1 MNHCN
6 VPMTASKNL
15 SKWTS
20 TICEAPV
27 VEVQSFVIWSAL
39 LTIALLL
46 VKEVEAQA
54 ATLSQAISKTVWLIF
69 CYLQKGYTS
78 PPSPSLFDDNRK
90 IFTQMSSVYG
100 IQDETGWM
108 RRGGSPKSIT
118 YVNTRSLVCICP
130 WVFFRTHPLLLH
142 KMAILRLNQR
152 KQNNFPKSNLST
164 FLLHF

>member
-1 MNHCN
+1 MDLKCAVRVVFAKWCQAHAYIYYKTILFHQLNESLQCAN
-6 VPMTASKNL
+6 DCLKNL

-27 VEVQSFVIWSAL
+27 VEVRSFVIWSAL

-78 PPSPSLFDDNRK
+78 SPLSL
-90 IFTQMSSVYG
+90 SVRWQQENIY
-100 IQDETGWM
+100 TNVKCLW
-108 RRGGSPKSIT
+108 
-118 YVNTRSLVCICP
+118 NTR
-130 WVFFRTHPLLLH
+130 WD
-142 KMAILRLNQR
+142 RLDEER
-152 KQNNFPKSNLST
+152 RVT
-164 FLLHF
+164 

>member
-1 MNHCN
+1 MINFGCKASVLKFHGSKVCSPSSICKVMPSTHLYLLRTKPYFSINWMNHYN

-69 CYLQKGYTS
+69 CYLQKGYTF
-78 PPSPSLFDDNRK
+78 PQLSL
-90 IFTQMSSVYG
+90 SVRWQQENIY
-100 IQDETGWM
+100 TNVKCLW
-108 RRGGSPKSIT
+108 
-118 YVNTRSLVCICP
+118 NTR
-130 WVFFRTHPLLLH
+130 WD
-142 KMAILRLNQR
+142 RLDEER
-152 KQNNFPKSNLST
+152 RVT
-164 FLLHF
+164 